1 MAGKPSETTPPIP
14 WNRSLTRSAFCL
26 VVSKYLL
33 PLIGPSKTTYWPPSS
48 QGAPGGRRHAS
59 EPGEGPLEI
68 MLQLSRQD
76 PHTELEL
83 LIVVAK
89 TKKERL
95 HHIPDPERIYP
106 TASDTA
112 MSKGPPSARRKARS
126 DLLPGTIKAEM

>member
-1 MAGKPSETTPPIP
+1 
-14 WNRSLTRSAFCL
+14 
-26 VVSKYLL
+26 
-33 PLIGPSKTTYWPPSS
+33 
-48 QGAPGGRRHAS
+48 
-59 EPGEGPLEI
+59 

-106 TASDTA
+106 TFEEARDYLYRGKQGLQDDTRPRRRWFKQALEIGIETGLMLGNVGASI
-112 MSKGPPSARRKARS
+112 G
-126 DLLPGTIKAEM
+126 LLPTPLAPLVQLTGLGALLSCFAGLIDILDGVDELRSRE